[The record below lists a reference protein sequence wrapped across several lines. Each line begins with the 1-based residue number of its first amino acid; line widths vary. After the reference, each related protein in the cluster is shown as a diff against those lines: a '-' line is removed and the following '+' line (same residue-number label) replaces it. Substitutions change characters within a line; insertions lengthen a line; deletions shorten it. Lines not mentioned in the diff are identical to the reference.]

1 MAGRKSAPVII
12 EKGEGCEGRQSLPDQ
27 LIYLVPSDTDLVRT
41 ERNWN
46 RYVMISEIICCDSS
60 GAAAHNAAPA
70 GSSLSAHD

>member
-27 LIYLVPSDTDLVRT
+27 LIYLVPSDTDLART

-46 RYVMISEIICCDSS
+46 RYLKISEIICCDSS
-60 GAAAHNAAPA
+60 GAAAHNAAR
-70 GSSLSAHD
+70 GLFTVCS